1 MVGVLYGVCKGTKS
15 IYIDK
20 QGNFKVCFSV
30 SNDSCPYRTA
40 SFYEDSPT
48 IEEKVLRFIANY
60 NDDVVLTEGCIGN
73 VADTLA
79 YMSDISELEKP
90 LSEEN
95 FDINLFME
103 CFKLFYGHGSDQYVL
118 EYVNNDVVAYFNFK
132 YYTWNNDCSKNCK
145 RGYAYVSKIYS
156 RLASNMKAKVKL
168 VNVRDIEG
176 VVD

>member
-1 MVGVLYGVCKGTKS
+1 M
-15 IYIDK
+15 
-20 QGNFKVCFSV
+20 CFSV

-60 NDDVVLTEGCIGN
+60 NDDVVLTEGCTGN

-79 YMSDISELEKP
+79 YMANTSELEKP

-95 FDINLFME
+95 FDIDLFME
-103 CFKLFYGHGSDQYVL
+103 CLKLFYGHGSDQYVL

-156 RLASNMKAKVKL
+156 RLVSNMKAKVKI
-168 VNVRDIEG
+168 VNVRDVEG
-176 VVD
+176 VID

>member
-1 MVGVLYGVCKGTKS
+1 MIRVAYIKVRKVH
-15 IYIDK
+15 IDK
-20 QGNFKVCFSV
+20 QGNFKMCFSV

-48 IEEKVLRFIANY
+48 IEEKVLRFIVNY
-60 NDDVVLTEGCIGN
+60 NDDVVLTEGCTGN

-95 FDINLFME
+95 FDIDLFMK

-176 VVD
+176 VIN

>member
-1 MVGVLYGVCKGTKS
+1 MAFVKVRKV
-15 IYIDK
+15 YIDK
-20 QGNFKVCFSV
+20 QGNFKMCFSV

-60 NDDVVLTEGCIGN
+60 NDDVVLTEGCTGN

-103 CFKLFYGHGSDQYVL
+103 CFKLFYRHGSDQYVL

-176 VVD
+176 VID

>member
-1 MVGVLYGVCKGTKS
+1 MAFVKVRKV
-15 IYIDK
+15 YIDK
-20 QGNFKVCFSV
+20 QGNFKMCFSV
-30 SNDSCPYRTA
+30 SSDSCPYRTA

-60 NDDVVLTEGCIGN
+60 NDDVVLTEGCTGS

-79 YMSDISELEKP
+79 YMSNISELEKP

-95 FDINLFME
+95 FDIDLFRE

-156 RLASNMKAKVKL
+156 RLASNMKAKVKI

-176 VVD
+176 AID

>member
-1 MVGVLYGVCKGTKS
+1 MIRVAYIKVRKVH
-15 IYIDK
+15 IDK
-20 QGNFKVCFSV
+20 QGNFKMCFSV

-48 IEEKVLRFIANY
+48 IEEKVLRFIVNY
-60 NDDVVLTEGCIGN
+60 NDDVVLTEGCTGN

>member
-1 MVGVLYGVCKGTKS
+1 MAFVKVRKV
-15 IYIDK
+15 YIDK
-20 QGNFKVCFSV
+20 QGNFKMCFSV

-60 NDDVVLTEGCIGN
+60 NDDVVLTEGCTGN

-95 FDINLFME
+95 FDIDLFME
-103 CFKLFYGHGSDQYVL
+103 CFKLFSGHGSDQYVL

-176 VVD
+176 VLN

>member
-1 MVGVLYGVCKGTKS
+1 MAYIKVRKVH
-15 IYIDK
+15 IDK
-20 QGNFKVCFSV
+20 QGNFKMCFSV

-60 NDDVVLTEGCIGN
+60 NDDVVLTEGCTGN

-79 YMSDISELEKP
+79 YMSNISELAKP

-103 CFKLFYGHGSDQYVL
+103 YFKLFFGHGTEQYVL

-156 RLASNMKAKVKL
+156 RLASNMKAKVKI

-176 VVD
+176 AID

>member
-1 MVGVLYGVCKGTKS
+1 MIRVAYIKVRKVH
-15 IYIDK
+15 IDK
-20 QGNFKVCFSV
+20 QGNFKMCFSV

-48 IEEKVLRFIANY
+48 IEEKVLRFIVNY
-60 NDDVVLTEGCIGN
+60 NDAVVLTEGCTGN

-95 FDINLFME
+95 FDIDLFME

>member
-1 MVGVLYGVCKGTKS
+1 MAFVKVRKV
-15 IYIDK
+15 YIDK
-20 QGNFKVCFSV
+20 QGNFKMCFSV

-48 IEEKVLRFIANY
+48 IEEKVLRFIRNY
-60 NDDVVLTEGCIGN
+60 NDDVVLTEGCTGN

-79 YMSDISELEKP
+79 YMPNISELEKP

-95 FDINLFME
+95 FDIDLFME

-118 EYVNNDVVAYFNFK
+118 ECVNNDVVAYFNFK

-176 VVD
+176 VID